1 MKPSR
6 TARPCFPS
14 LALVS
19 RKNEEFQQSNMDFY
33 NHSEV
38 VFQQKKQKNY
48 FNPFHDCA
56 EESQNKARFSLAV
69 NVAEST

>member
-1 MKPSR
+1 
-6 TARPCFPS
+6 
-14 LALVS
+14 
-19 RKNEEFQQSNMDFY
+19 MDFY